1 MSQQSQD
8 PERLIPQQP
17 EDLHADAMQG
27 KRKCH
32 RSGHDLA
39 PRHQARDLAL
49 PRRLREQRERCYV
62 LVLRLSVL
70 RADRRNKL
78 RVTLFASSWNNLV
91 PIYRTAEWRYEFK
104 ISSLTSRILNLLFGE
119 VEQKGR
125 TRHFHM
131 YVGPGSDGSSAHK
144 LSFNLKFNPQDTA
157 ISLRSKRQP
166 MTKTVFTQYNFS
178 ESWCTEQRSAR

>member
-1 MSQQSQD
+1 MSPFRYMAQT
-8 PERLIPQQP
+8 
-17 EDLHADAMQG
+17 
-27 KRKCH
+27 
-32 RSGHDLA
+32 

-49 PRRLREQRERCYV
+49 AQRLREQRERCHV

-78 RVTLFASSWNNLV
+78 RVTLVASNLSNLV
-91 PIYRTAEWRYEFK
+91 PIHRTGEWRYEFK

-125 TRHFHM
+125 TRDFYM

-144 LSFNLKFNPQDTA
+144 LSLNLKFNPQDTG

-166 MTKTVFTQYNFS
+166 MIKTVFTQYNFS
-178 ESWCTEQRSAR
+178 